1 MGVCPVGVMGVGG
14 LETGLVGIPPTSCDK
29 SVGADSLVVGVVGE
43 TGRAANG
50 LVGVSSGADEPA
62 AGGVAGEVG
71 VTEGLAVLLAFE
83 LAVQSKIG
91 TSEAA
96 SVAVEGLG
104 LAEVSDVLTA
114 VAEGVGLDDGS
125 SLGVVEIDVVSSG
138 LGREETS
145 GVGGKLGSVSV
156 GVGELSGEPD
166 CGVEFRGSTGAVGEE
181 LVKVGV
187 RSVTAVGVD
196 SGSSIGAVVDGVLT
210 PLSGSGE
217 LLG

>member
-1 MGVCPVGVMGVGG
+1 MGAGG
-14 LETGLVGIPPTSCDK
+14 LEAGLAGIPPINCDK

-50 LVGVSSGADEPA
+50 LVGISSGADEPA

-96 SVAVEGLG
+96 SVAVDELG
-104 LAEVSDVLTA
+104 LTEVSDVLTA
-114 VAEGVGLDDGS
+114 VAEGVGLGEGS
-125 SLGVVEIDVVSSG
+125 SPGVVEIDVVCSG

-145 GVGGKLGSVSV
+145 GVGGKLVAVSV
-156 GVGELSGEPD
+156 GIGELKGESGCE
-166 CGVEFRGSTGAVGEE
+166 VEIRGSTGAVGEG
-181 LVKVGV
+181 LFKVGV
-187 RSVTAVGVD
+187 G
-196 SGSSIGAVVDGVLT
+196 I
-210 PLSGSGE
+210 
-217 LLG
+217 